1 MSTLMYVTVVLM
13 QFEGVKICAEKF
25 TLFVEN
31 LSKTIYSHYM
41 YASKGLSRAQEQ
53 VLIVR
58 RPKKNSSAIG
68 NSISRAKMSDL
79 DKHFP
84 KFISS

>member
-13 QFEGVKICAEKF
+13 QFEGVKICAF